1 MTKEGGEMDKV
12 SRDRMQAQDCQPWEL
27 PISRRGLLRGV
38 GLGALGIAAGGVL
51 AACGSSTTSA
61 KSSSTAKPPTSKGQ
75 VLASVPSYDNA
86 YFTMWR
92 RGGREAAE
100 ALGINYIMQS
110 YEGSPVEQDDQLV
123 AAKAAGATQVVAF
136 PIDNGA
142 TPKLG
147 KTLAKEHIYLCTAF
161 DPDPWVVPSDPEFD
175 GYYTSTFLA
184 TEVEGQKQLSL
195 AVFKKIGN
203 KGNVIYIKGSPTDLT
218 SILRERGFDL
228 AVKETPGIKV
238 LAKKYGYEAE
248 AKTAPVIAALLSKFP
263 NVDAVVC
270 HNSSEA
276 LAVDAALSARGMTHV
291 KVGSTDEEVA
301 ILDQL
306 IHGPTQVA
314 VRAIFGIWTGG
325 YMVVRNF
332 DAAHGVKLNPVE
344 RMIDQDSVVLD
355 TKESGKLFKEIG
367 FERSTSGYDWK
378 GMSRALNPKTWDPQN
393 GMKPLDPTTLFKV
406 DLGKP
411 EPAGFHYPS
420 ALAKALSAG
429 DIAKYE
435 HLYLDRVKSSSFA
448 PAIAKTTTGRTVL
461 GLKY

>member
-1 MTKEGGEMDKV
+1 MELSENRRRERGEL
-12 SRDRMQAQDCQPWEL
+12 APWEQPL
-27 PISRRGLLRGV
+27 SRRGLLRGMGV
-38 GLGALGIAAGGVL
+38 GVLGLAAGGAL
-51 AACGSSTTSA
+51 AACGSSSSA
-61 KSSSTAKPPTSKGQ
+61 KTSNSAAPSSTKGQ

-92 RGGREAAE
+92 RGGQEAAE

-123 AAKAAGATQVVAF
+123 AAKSAGATQVVAF

-142 TPKLG
+142 TTKLG
-147 KTLAKEHIYLCTAF
+147 KTLAQEKIYLCTAF
-161 DPDPWVVPSDPEFD
+161 DPDPWVVPSDPVFG

-184 TEVEGQKQLSL
+184 TEVEGQKQLTL

-228 AVKETPGIKV
+228 AVQATPGIKV
-238 LAKKYGYEAE
+238 LAKEYGYEAE
-248 AKTAPVIAALLSKFP
+248 SKTAPVIAALLSKFP

-276 LAVDAALSARGMTHV
+276 LAVDAALSQRGMTHV
-291 KVGSTDEEVA
+291 KVGSTDEETA

-355 TKESGKLFKEIG
+355 TQESGKLFKQIG

-378 GMSRALNPKTWDPQN
+378 KMSRALNPKTWDPQN
-393 GMKPLDPTTLFKV
+393 GMKPIDPTTLFET
-406 DLGKP
+406 DLGKAKP
-411 EPAGFHYPS
+411 SGFSYPS
-420 ALAKALSAG
+420 ALQKALSAG
-429 DIAKYE
+429 DVATYE
-435 HLYLDRVKSSSFA
+435 HLYLDRVKSSPFA